1 MLANGGDCDDESSAE
16 CRGAK
21 RSMEFEA
28 RGKFGMWEDVGK
40 VDGKMLKIP
49 ILLDVEI
56 CR

>member
-1 MLANGGDCDDESSAE
+1 V
-16 CRGAK
+16 
-21 RSMEFEA
+21 EFEA
-28 RGKFGMWEDVGK
+28 RGKFGMWEDFGK